1 MNGVETDQIDEETM
15 SDKPQGEETE
25 RTIDQIIAGRI
36 QKLARLREKG
46 INPYPY
52 RFEPSHKTVQAIEQ
66 YDTLAES
73 ETTVKMAGRI
83 MAVRK
88 MGKALF
94 FHFQD
99 ELGRLQG
106 YIKKDT
112 VGEGSWELFNLFD
125 IGDIV
130 GITGTLF
137 TTRTGEKTVAVAEF
151 EMLSKSLH
159 PLPEKY
165 HGLTDKEARY
175 RQRYVDLFANPEV
188 RETFH
193 LRSQIIAAIREFL
206 TRQGFIEVETPI
218 LQPLYGGGMAEPFVT
233 HHNKLDMDLYLRIA
247 DELYLKRLIIGGF
260 EKVWEFCKDFRN
272 EGMDRLHNPEFSM
285 IELYQAYAD
294 YNDIMKMFEEL
305 LRFTVKTVFG
315 TTVIE
320 YEGQKID
327 FGPPFKR
334 ITMLDAIREK
344 GGPDLSDFDFG
355 KALHLAKDAGIPE
368 EGLINHGK
376 VVEAFFEKLVEPV
389 LISPTFIT
397 DFPRDISPLA
407 KVHRDNEKLVERFE
421 VFIAGMECGN
431 AFSELNDPIDQRQ
444 RFLDQRKSAE
454 AGDAEA
460 HQIDED
466 FLNAL
471 MYGMPPTGGLGF
483 GIDRLIM
490 LLTDSHSIR
499 DVIFFPQ
506 MKPEEY
512 KD

>member
-1 MNGVETDQIDEETM
+1 M
-15 SDKPQGEETE
+15 SDMPEREESE
-25 RTIDQIIAGRI
+25 RTIDQIISGRI
-36 QKLARLREKG
+36 QKLEQLREKG

-52 RFEPSHKTVQAIEQ
+52 SYQPTHT
-66 YDTLAES
+66 TAEAVDQFDDLVAKG
-73 ETTVKMAGRI
+73 TPIKLAGRI
-83 MAVRK
+83 MTIRK

-99 ELGRLQG
+99 EPGRLQG
-106 YIKKDT
+106 YIKKDAI
-112 VGEGSWELFNLFD
+112 GPEKWEDFGLFD
-125 IGDIV
+125 IGDII
-130 GITGTLF
+130 GLTGTIF
-137 TTRTGEKTVAVAEF
+137 ATKTNEKTLAVSDF
-151 EMLSKSLH
+151 EMLSKSLR

-188 RETFH
+188 RKTFQ
-193 LRSQIIAAIREFL
+193 LRSKIIAAIREFL
-206 TRQGFIEVETPI
+206 TGRGFMEVETPI
-218 LQPLYGGGMAEPFVT
+218 LQPLYGGGMAEPFAT
-233 HHNKLDMDLYLRIA
+233 HHNKLDMTLYLRIA
-247 DELYLKRLIIGGF
+247 DELYLKRLIVGGF

-294 YNDIMKMFEEL
+294 YNDIMAMFEEL

-315 TTVIE
+315 GTVIE
-320 YEGQKID
+320 YEGNQID

-334 ITMLDAIREK
+334 ISMLDAIK
-344 GGPDLSDFDFG
+344 QQGGPDLSDFDYG
-355 KALHLAKDAGIPE
+355 KAKALAKEAGIPE
-368 EGLINHGK
+368 KGLINHGK
-376 VVEAFFEKLVEPV
+376 VVEAFFEKLVEPH

-397 DFPRDISPLA
+397 DFPRDVSPLA
-407 KVHRDNEKLVERFE
+407 KVHRDNVNLVERFE

-431 AFSELNDPIDQRQ
+431 AFSELNDPIDQKQ
-444 RFLDQRKSAE
+444 RFIDQRKSAD

-460 HQIDED
+460 HQIDQD
-466 FLNAL
+466 FLTAL

-483 GIDRLIM
+483 GIDRLVM
-490 LLTDSHSIR
+490 LLTNSHSIR